1 MSFLKNR
8 WLWIGL
14 GIVLIV
20 IIVVIAWRSLSGGES
35 TPTPQDPEAVYTA
48 AALTANAKMTEVVS
62 STPPATSTVTPTSV
76 TDTPVPTADVS
87 TATVTLPPSP
97 PAGGADKAQF
107 VADVTVPDGTNF
119 SPGASFTKT
128 WRLSNVGTSTW
139 TTAYSVVFYGGEQM
153 GGTSPKALSGNV
165 PPGQTVDIS
174 IDMVAP
180 DETGK
185 YIGYWILRNSNN
197 QTFGVGPNGD
207 QSFYVEINVVG
218 GANTA
223 TPTSTAPTSTPGTTT
238 PTITTTP
245 EDSVTATPEDTVTS
259 ASLSVDE
266 ADVTGA
272 CPHTFNFTAQF
283 SLSKAATV
291 TYRFEAET
299 GFDITLPN
307 PTTIDLQA
315 GTHTASYTLQFSDGF
330 SGGVARFQITQPE
343 DVLSNQ
349 VSFSLTCQ

>member
-14 GIVLIV
+14 GVVLIV
-20 IIVVIAWRSLSGGES
+20 IIGVVAWRSLSGGEA

-48 AALTANAKMTEVVS
+48 AALTAEARMTEVVS
-62 STPPATSTVTPTSV
+62 STPPATSTVTPTAV
-76 TDTPVPTADVS
+76 TDTPVPTADIS
-87 TATVTLPPSP
+87 TATVTIPPSP
-97 PAGGADKAQF
+97 PGGGADKAQF
-107 VADVTVPDGTNF
+107 IADVTVPDGTNF

-153 GGTSPKALSGNV
+153 DGTSPKAFSGNV

-185 YIGYWILRNSNN
+185 YIGYWILRNANN

-218 GANTA
+218 GANTS
-223 TPTSTAPTSTPGTTT
+223 TSTTTASTSTPGTATV
-238 PTITTTP
+238 TTTAGVT
-245 EDSVTATPEDTVTS
+245 VTATPEDTITG

-283 SLSKAATV
+283 TLSKAATV
-291 TYRFEAET
+291 TYRLEAET
-299 GFDITLPN
+299 GFEITLPN

-315 GTHTASYTLQFSDGF
+315 GTHTASYTLQFTDSF
-330 SGGVARFQITQPE
+330 SGGVARFHMTQPE
-343 DVLSNQ
+343 EVLSNELN
-349 VSFSLTCQ
+349 FSLTCQ